1 MPTPSQP
8 PIEFADPRADRV
20 GAGSRHGAPGT
31 TGAARGRPGRTPS
44 KGVVRTLA
52 LAAALAAAATP
63 ALAHEMGDAVV
74 PDSAGWR
81 LGAAAAVSAVAA
93 NQTWP
98 TTRWPGQ
105 PGSGQTP
112 SERRGGSLEHAT
124 VDLGASFGASA
135 SHSAYLALGQ
145 HGSDPAHTEAA
156 WWRSRF
162 DLGQHRLS
170 AQLGRDRLPLGE
182 PLRSAGHFDR
192 YAQVPLIKRIVLND
206 DLMPDGLNLQWQR
219 PEGAALQAVDAGVW
233 RVRTYPGGVAG
244 PLAPVLHLRGA
255 VGDVSGDVFVAQL
268 EPAGRATVAASSSAG
283 HTHSQP
289 DCRVSLV
296 GVACFD
302 GRTRLGGAS
311 LRWEHA
317 PTHAQLS
324 LAVLAQFDQ
333 GELYSSRGAAAY
345 SARIQGGWV
354 DLAVPVTPTWTWG
367 ARLERSVA
375 SHELTGINAS
385 LVAEDAGLLTNQAVA
400 RASSMLAW
408 QVLPSLTLSAEI
420 GTERAGSATPTSR
433 WAGLRLLWSDPRL
446 LSSR

>member
-1 MPTPSQP
+1 M
-8 PIEFADPRADRV
+8 
-20 GAGSRHGAPGT
+20 
-31 TGAARGRPGRTPS
+31 RT
-44 KGVVRTLA
+44 VT
-52 LAAALAAAATP
+52 LAAALAAAVTP
-63 ALAHEMGDAVV
+63 VLAHEMGDGVV

-81 LGAAAAVSAVAA
+81 FGAAAAVSAVAA

-98 TTRWPGQ
+98 TPRWPGQ

-124 VDLGASFGASA
+124 VDLGVSFGAGA
-135 SHSAYLALGQ
+135 SHSVYLALGQ

-170 AQLGRDRLPLGE
+170 AQIGRDRLPLGE

-206 DLMPDGLNLQWQR
+206 DLMPDGLNLQWQGA
-219 PEGAALQAVDAGVW
+219 EAAALQTVDAGLW
-233 RVRTYPGGVAG
+233 RVRSYPGGVGG
-244 PLAPVLHLRGA
+244 PLAPLLHLKGA
-255 VGDVSGDVFVAQL
+255 LGDVKGDVFVAQMK
-268 EPAGRATVAASSSAG
+268 PQGRATVAASSTAG
-283 HTHSQP
+283 HTHSLP

-296 GVACFD
+296 GLACFD

-311 LRWEHA
+311 LNWEHA

-333 GELYSSRGAAAY
+333 GELYSSRGAASY
-345 SARIQGGWV
+345 KARVQGGWV
-354 DLAVPVTPTWTWG
+354 DLVLPVAPTWTWG

-375 SHELTGINAS
+375 THELVGINAS
-385 LVAEDAGLLTNQAVA
+385 LVAEDAGLLGNHAVA
-400 RASSMLAW
+400 RAASMLAW
-408 QVLPSLTLSAEI
+408 QVKPSITLSAEL
-420 GTERAGSATPTSR
+420 GTERAGSAAPASR
-433 WAGLRLLWSDPRL
+433 WAGLRLLWTEARL